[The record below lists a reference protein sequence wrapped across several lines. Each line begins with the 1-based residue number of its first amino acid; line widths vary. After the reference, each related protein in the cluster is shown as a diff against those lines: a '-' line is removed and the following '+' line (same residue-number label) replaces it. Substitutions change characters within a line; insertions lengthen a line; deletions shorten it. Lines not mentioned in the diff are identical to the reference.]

1 MFDAVAQDARYAVR
15 LLARNPLFALTAAL
29 SLAIGIGANTTI
41 FTIANA
47 LLFRSPVGIADAGRL
62 VDVGRTQDGR
72 GFDNNSY
79 PNYLD
84 VRQRQTVFEDVYAF
98 RTEPQPMSLAVPG
111 SPGGDAG
118 AERIYSIT
126 VSGNYFTVLGV
137 RPHAGRFFTSADG
150 DRIGGS
156 AFVVLSHKTWTRRF
170 NGDPGVIGQPILLNG
185 HPLTVVGVAPEG
197 FHGTT
202 ILTGDAWVPIAMA
215 DWTMPRIGAAILN
228 NRTGVWLL
236 MGGRLKSGVT
246 VAQAQAEMDVIG
258 RNLEREHPTENR
270 GRGLKVMA
278 TAPVPG
284 EGAAIVGGFIAILM
298 GIVGLVLVI
307 ACVNLAGVLL
317 ARAAARRRE
326 IAVRLAVGAG
336 RGRLVRQ
343 LLTEALMMFA
353 IGAVAGLA
361 IARVMT
367 ALLVGLLPSL
377 PVPIDVSLPLDTRVV
392 AFTLALSFIAAVASG
407 LAPALHASRTDI
419 VSNLKDGSLGRF
431 GRLRLRHA
439 FVVGQVALS
448 LLLVVTAGLFLR
460 ALQRAATMDPG
471 FDPRGVELTAI
482 DLSMAGYDET
492 RGRVF
497 AHRLLD
503 EVRGLAGVESAAIAS
518 ILPLGGSGFSLG
530 PVAVP
535 GAAGPDGPQW
545 TDADWNVVEP
555 GYFATMRLALVAG
568 RDFTGDDRD
577 GARPVVIVNETL
589 ARRFWPGQD
598 PLGREVLMSTGRQQ
612 TPRMVVVGVARDFKY
627 RSLGDRDRQFV
638 FVPLQQQYIARLTVV
653 ARTAEGRRLQGEIR
667 SLLARMDSNLP
678 IVRAQTLEDY
688 TAIGLI
694 PQRVAASVSG
704 SLGIVGLLLAAIG
717 IYGVTAYMVTSRTRE
732 IGIRIAL
739 GAQRG
744 DVMRMVLGQGMTL
757 AAGGALIGLVLA
769 AGASR
774 LLGALL
780 FGIGPMDPL
789 AFAGS
794 AILFCLIGLAA
805 CSAPA
810 RRATEIHAIEAL
822 RHE

>member
-1 MFDAVAQDARYAVR
+1 
-15 LLARNPLFALTAAL
+15 
-29 SLAIGIGANTTI
+29 
-41 FTIANA
+41 
-47 LLFRSPVGIADAGRL
+47 
-62 VDVGRTQDGR
+62 
-72 GFDNNSY
+72 
-79 PNYLD
+79 
-84 VRQRQTVFEDVYAF
+84 
-98 RTEPQPMSLAVPG
+98 
-111 SPGGDAG
+111 
-118 AERIYSIT
+118 
-126 VSGNYFTVLGV
+126 
-137 RPHAGRFFTSADG
+137 
-150 DRIGGS
+150 
-156 AFVVLSHKTWTRRF
+156 
-170 NGDPGVIGQPILLNG
+170 
-185 HPLTVVGVAPEG
+185 
-197 FHGTT
+197 
-202 ILTGDAWVPIAMA
+202 
-215 DWTMPRIGAAILN
+215 
-228 NRTGVWLL
+228 
-236 MGGRLKSGVT
+236 
-246 VAQAQAEMDVIG
+246 
-258 RNLEREHPTENR
+258 
-270 GRGLKVMA
+270 
-278 TAPVPG
+278 
-284 EGAAIVGGFIAILM
+284 
-298 GIVGLVLVI
+298 
-307 ACVNLAGVLL
+307 
-317 ARAAARRRE
+317 
-326 IAVRLAVGAG
+326 
-336 RGRLVRQ
+336 
-343 LLTEALMMFA
+343 
-353 IGAVAGLA
+353 
-361 IARVMT
+361 
-367 ALLVGLLPSL
+367 
-377 PVPIDVSLPLDTRVV
+377 V

-419 VSNLKDGSLGRF
+419 VSNLKDGSFGRF

-497 AHRLLD
+497 ARRLLD

-612 TPRMVVVGVARDFKY
+612 TARMVVVGVARDFKY

-638 FVPLQQQYIARLTVV
+638 FVPLQQQYTARLTVV

-757 AAGGALIGLVLA
+757 AAGGVLIGLVLA

>member
-1 MFDAVAQDARYAVR
+1 MFDGAVQDVRYAVR
-15 LLARNPLFALTAAL
+15 LLARNPLFALTASL

-47 LLFRSPVGIADAGRL
+47 LLFRAPVGIPDAGRL
-62 VDVGRTQDGR
+62 VDVGRTQNGR

-84 VRQRQTVFEDVYAF
+84 VRQRQTVFEDVYAY
-98 RTEPQPMSLAVPG
+98 RTEPQPMSLAMPA
-111 SPGGDAG
+111 STEG
-118 AERIYSIT
+118 AERIYGTI

-150 DRIGGS
+150 DRIGES
-156 AFVVLSHKTWTRRF
+156 PFVVLSHKTWTRRF
-170 NGDPGVIGQPILLNG
+170 NGDSGVIGQPILLNG
-185 HPLTVVGVAPEG
+185 HPFTVVGVAPEG

-215 DWTMPRIGAAILN
+215 DWTMPRIGAAILG
-228 NRTGVWLL
+228 NRIGVWLL
-236 MGGRLKSGVT
+236 MGARLKPGVT
-246 VAQAQAEMDVIG
+246 IAQANAEIDVIG
-258 RNLEREHPTENR
+258 RNLEREYPTENR

-284 EGAAIVGGFIAILM
+284 DGAAAVAAFMAILM
-298 GIVGLVLVI
+298 AIVGLVLII

-343 LLTEALMMFA
+343 LLTEALMIFA
-353 IGAVAGLA
+353 IGGVAGLA
-361 IARVMT
+361 VARVMT

-377 PVPIDVSLPLDTRVV
+377 PFPVDVSLPLDTRVL
-392 AFTLALSFIAAVASG
+392 AFTLALSFVAAVACG
-407 LAPALHASRTDI
+407 LAPALHASKGDV
-419 VSNLKDGSLGRF
+419 VSSLRDGSVGRF

-439 FVVGQVALS
+439 FLVFQVALS
-448 LLLVVTAGLFLR
+448 LLLVVAASLFLR

-471 FDPRGVELTAI
+471 FDVRGVELTAI
-482 DLSMAGYDET
+482 DLSIAGYDET

-497 AHRLLD
+497 ARQLLD

-530 PVAVP
+530 PVAAP
-535 GAAGPDGPQW
+535 GASGPDGPQW

-568 RDFTGDDRD
+568 RDFTPDDRD

-589 ARRFWPGQD
+589 AQRFWPGQD
-598 PLGREVLMSTGRQQ
+598 PLGREVLMSTLRQQ
-612 TPRMVVVGVARDFKY
+612 TARLLVVGVARDFKY
-627 RSLGDRDRQFV
+627 RSLNDRNRQFV
-638 FVPLQQQYIARLTVV
+638 FVPLQQQYTARVTVV
-653 ARTAEGRRLQGEIR
+653 TRTAEGRRLQGEIR

-744 DVMRMVLGQGMTL
+744 DVVRMVLGQGMTL
-757 AAGGALIGLVLA
+757 AAGGVLIGLVLA

-789 AFAGS
+789 AFIGS

-805 CSAPA
+805 CYAPA